1 MFKLIESPAKCEV
14 RSVIYF
20 LTARNMSAADIHRQI
35 TEVYGTETMSDSKGR
50 KWVKKFKDVRTNV
63 HDEKRSARPSVITD
77 DLMQVFGTKIRENR
91 RFTITTLSLK
101 FPDIFL
107 SVVHN
112 CD

>member
-1 MFKLIESPAKCEV
+1 
-14 RSVIYF
+14 
-20 LTARNMSAADIHRQI
+20 MSSSQVPLNTRRVGSGCTLNLSELKHPPVGAVEKYVGSADIHRQI

-91 RFTITTLSLK
+91 RS
-101 FPDIFL
+101 
-107 SVVHN
+107 SR
-112 CD
+112 